1 MQTQPGSWRR
11 GTSTQ
16 PQTQEDVLLLYS
28 QLLPQGLSLTFVNYP
43 LHPSRLIQ
51 NTSALALRPNMQLTP
66 NFSYSAAVVLLHLQ
80 GQTSGSPEWLSSTYV
95 QHLETFPPVL
105 YLCHIQLMVLHS
117 KGLRPDVKSADKIF
131 TNSTQIH
138 SGSCPKP
145 LMYSKLNLPE

>member
-11 GTSTQ
+11 DTSTQ
-16 PQTQEDVLLLYS
+16 PQTQEDVLLLCS

-80 GQTSGSPEWLSSTYV
+80 GQTSGSPERLSSK
-95 QHLETFPPVL
+95 
-105 YLCHIQLMVLHS
+105 YLCTTLGNFSSCAVSLSHKAH
-117 KGLRPDVKSADKIF
+117 GLAFKRTEARCKI
-131 TNSTQIH
+131 
-138 SGSCPKP
+138 CR
-145 LMYSKLNLPE
+145 